1 MMIGSEPFARD
12 GRGEQGAVE
21 TGAHLMGNVASL
33 VALVDRIGRQAC
45 LRSWRAR
52 HTGYRI
58 SGIIWHMDNAKTR
71 LAGYGRLR

>member
-21 TGAHLMGNVASL
+21 TGASHGECDVASL

-45 LRSWRAR
+45 LRSWRA
-52 HTGYRI
+52 
-58 SGIIWHMDNAKTR
+58 
-71 LAGYGRLR
+71 